1 MSALGVV
8 ELEGTGQRLEHEFR
22 DPADL
27 AALQTPVVV
36 GAHAGQGRNLF
47 AAQAGHTALA
57 VARQADLL
65 GRDLRSSAGEEF
77 GDVVGQVHGGWSSL
91 RGDDRGVVPVVVT
104 STV

>member
-1 MSALGVV
+1 MRALGVV

-57 VARQADLL
+57 VARQAYLL
-65 GRDLRSSAGEEF
+65 GRELRSSAGEEF
-77 GDVVGQVHGGWSSL
+77 GDVVGKVHGAIVSL
-91 RGDDRGVVPVVVT
+91 LVTDRRVVPV
-104 STV
+104 